1 RSGGAA
7 ARAHRLGRLG
17 GRYRAAAARPG
28 EPVRWLR
35 RDGVDRQLD
44 TGPRGR
50 ASAHAARA
58 PRRPRPGLRQLRPAG
73 HHPGRGARRDGLGAR
88 GRRPRRRRL
97 VASPDVITLV
107 LGGARSG
114 KSAVAE
120 ALASRRPPPI
130 TYVATGFATDDDM
143 AGPVSAHR
151 RRRPAAWGT
160 VEAGAELAA
169 ALEALPD
176 GTVLVDTLGTWV
188 AAHPDM
194 RPDVDRLLAALLAR
208 RGDTVIVSDEVGLGV
223 HPSTEV

>member
-1 RSGGAA
+1 
-7 ARAHRLGRLG
+7 
-17 GRYRAAAARPG
+17 
-28 EPVRWLR
+28 
-35 RDGVDRQLD
+35 
-44 TGPRGR
+44 
-50 ASAHAARA
+50 
-58 PRRPRPGLRQLRPAG
+58 
-73 HHPGRGARRDGLGAR
+73 
-88 GRRPRRRRL
+88 
-97 VASPDVITLV
+97 VITLV

-143 AGPVSAHR
+143 AARISAHR

-160 VEAGAELAA
+160 VEAGADLAA

-223 HPSTEV
+223 HPSTEVGRRFRDVLGDVNTAVADAAGEVLLVVAGRVLPLVRP